1 MDSAA
6 NLELIKDLYGAYI
19 SGDLE
24 AILRPFNDKS
34 VWIELGDN
42 QRTGVFHGATGL
54 LEHSMRNLE
63 LTDGTLATEVQEI
76 VGGAQYVVA
85 IERATAQ
92 RNGRSLDM
100 LCATS
105 YQIAD
110 GVVAEMQVLPFDSQE
125 WQRFWE

>member
-1 MDSAA
+1 
-6 NLELIKDLYGAYI
+6 
-19 SGDLE
+19 
-24 AILRPFNDKS
+24 
-34 VWIELGDN
+34 
-42 QRTGVFHGATGL
+42 
-54 LEHSMRNLE
+54 MRNLE